1 MKKWT
6 RTKDPTGTRKQVYK
20 TKDVYWESEEYL
32 IRHRL
37 LFYLIL
43 MDNFPEV
50 VDSYQKPQQ
59 RDLSGFVRYQFK
71 SGTLDHHQS
80 SWTYLSYHY
89 YQVTRPQTLTPKR
102 NAIIRELEIRDK
114 VLFPHENCCLVI
126 VLWRCDCGLGAS
138 WVLLEWNAG
147 WLVLLGALCLY
158 LLWELGNHRNVFKS
172 KVLVR
177 VTLGASFTH
186 ASRKK

>member
-1 MKKWT
+1 
-6 RTKDPTGTRKQVYK
+6 
-20 TKDVYWESEEYL
+20 
-32 IRHRL
+32 
-37 LFYLIL
+37 

-114 VLFPHENCCLVI
+114 VLFPHEI
-126 VLWRCDCGLGAS
+126 V
-138 WVLLEWNAG
+138 V
-147 WLVLLGALCLY
+147 
-158 LLWELGNHRNVFKS
+158 
-172 KVLVR
+172 
-177 VTLGASFTH
+177 
-186 ASRKK
+186 